1 MTTIVYDHKRKQ
13 IAIDSRATSNGLI
26 ASDECEK
33 WKLADSGEMW
43 FTCGTVCDEDLLI
56 ECFKDGDRAFDLK
69 VIPDANGF
77 VVRGDKVLMRGVTQ
91 EGEAWTQVLTSSRCL
106 GSGSSF
112 GLAAL
117 DFGKTA
123 KEAVEYAATRDCYT
137 GGKVH
142 VYDIASAKFVE

>member
-1 MTTIVYDHKRKQ
+1 MTTIVYDHKARQ

-26 ASDECEK
+26 CDDNCEK
-33 WKLADSGEMW
+33 WQITESGEVW
-43 FTCGTVCDEDLLI
+43 FTCGAVCDEDLLI
-56 ECFKDGDRAFDLK
+56 ECFKEGDRAFDLK

-77 VVRGDKVLMRGVTQ
+77 VVRGDKVLMRGVTND
-91 EGEAWTQVLTSSRCL
+91 GEAWTQVLTSNRCL

-137 GGKVH
+137 GGKIH
-142 VYDIASAKFVE
+142 VYDIELGGFL